1 VEGLILKPLREMGVR
16 IEEIWC
22 VVRGGVE
29 GSGTDKRDADSTP
42 SDLDFLPRKQT
53 VGEIGTGGKAL

>member
-1 VEGLILKPLREMGVR
+1 
-16 IEEIWC
+16 
-22 VVRGGVE
+22 VE

-53 VGEIGTGGKAL
+53 VGGVGTGGKAL